1 MQNREEKNNK
11 PLLYT
16 LIAILLLIVIVM
28 FFMLQN
34 TKGELTTT
42 VAAKTEVENKLKGK
56 EEALAQAN
64 LLLEQYHRDS
74 VALAGQNK
82 SMSADLIKRKQEI
95 AKLVAEL
102 KTTKSKSQS
111 AIADLNTQLA
121 DLNAKLVE
129 LEQKNQELTREN
141 TTLKESNTELNREVQ
156 SLSTEKTKLKS
167 LASRLQA
174 SALKV
179 ETLKKKWL
187 SGKET
192 GTLKARDVEAF
203 RISFNIN
210 ENNVA
215 DAGQKTIYVKI
226 TGPEGTTYPG
236 PAGES
241 TFDYDGKSSKYTY
254 KVVTTF
260 ENETKPVEPSI
271 WKPNNSLK
279 TGKYTIE
286 IYSEGYKM
294 GSAVLDLK

>member
-16 LIAILLLIVIVM
+16 LIAILLIIVVVM
-28 FFMLQN
+28 FFMLRN
-34 TKGELTTT
+34 TKSELTTT
-42 VAAKTEVENKLKGK
+42 VAQKTEVENKLKGK
-56 EEALAQAN
+56 EEALTQAN
-64 LLLEQYHRDS
+64 LLIEQYHRDS
-74 VALAGQNK
+74 IALAGQNK
-82 SMSADLIKRKQEI
+82 SMSADLIQRKQEI
-95 AKLVAEL
+95 AKLVAQI
-102 KTTKSKSQS
+102 KSNKASSQ
-111 AIADLNTQLA
+111 ATITDLNKQLA
-121 DLNAKLVE
+121 DLTAKLADLE
-129 LEQKNQELTREN
+129 LKNEELTREN
-141 TTLKESNTELNREVQ
+141 TTLKSNNSELNKEVQ
-156 SLSTEKTKLKS
+156 TLSTEKTKLKS

-192 GTLKARDVEAF
+192 GTLRAKDVEAF

-226 TGPEGTTYPG
+226 TGPEGTTYAGPG
-236 PAGES
+236 GES
-241 TFDYDGKSSKYTY
+241 TFDYEGKSSKYTY
-254 KVVTTF
+254 KVVTVF

-271 WKPNNSLK
+271 WKPSNSLK

-286 IYSEGYKM
+286 IYSEGHKM

>member
-1 MQNREEKNNK
+1 
-11 PLLYT
+11 
-16 LIAILLLIVIVM
+16 M
-28 FFMLQN
+28 FFMLRN
-34 TKGELTTT
+34 TKGELSTT

-56 EEALAQAN
+56 EEALTQAN
-64 LLLEQYHRDS
+64 LLIEQYHRDS

-82 SMSADLIKRKQEI
+82 SMSQDLIRRKQEI
-95 AKLVAEL
+95 AKLVAEI
-102 KTTKSKSQS
+102 KSNKASSQS
-111 AIADLNTQLA
+111 TISDLNNKLTE
-121 DLNAKLVE
+121 LNAKLVE
-129 LEQKNQELTREN
+129 LELKNQELTREN
-141 TTLKESNTELNREVQ
+141 STLKSNNSELNKEVQ
-156 SLSTEKTKLKS
+156 TLSTEKSKLKS

-192 GTLKARDVEAF
+192 GTLRAKDVEAF
-203 RISFNIN
+203 RISFNIT

-226 TGPEGTTYPG
+226 TGPEGTTYLG

-241 TFDYDGKSSKYTY
+241 TFDFEGKSSKYTY
-254 KVVTTF
+254 KVITTF
-260 ENETKPVEPSI
+260 ENETKAVEPSI

>member
-16 LIAILLLIVIVM
+16 LIAILLLIVVVM
-28 FFMLQN
+28 FFMLRN
-34 TKGELTTT
+34 TKGELSTT

-56 EEALAQAN
+56 EEALTQAN
-64 LLLEQYHRDS
+64 LLIEQYHRDS

-82 SMSADLIKRKQEI
+82 SMSQDLIRRKQEI
-95 AKLVAEL
+95 AKLVAEI
-102 KTTKSKSQS
+102 KSNKASSQS
-111 AIADLNTQLA
+111 TISDLNNKLTE
-121 DLNAKLVE
+121 LNAKLVE
-129 LEQKNQELTREN
+129 LELKNQELTREN
-141 TTLKESNTELNREVQ
+141 STLKSNNSELNKEVQ
-156 SLSTEKTKLKS
+156 TLSTEKSKLKS

-192 GTLKARDVEAF
+192 GTLRAKDVEAF
-203 RISFNIN
+203 RISFNIT

-226 TGPEGTTYPG
+226 TGPEGTTYLG

-241 TFDYDGKSSKYTY
+241 TFDFEGKSSKYTY
-254 KVVTTF
+254 KVITTF
-260 ENETKPVEPSI
+260 ENETKAVEPSI

-294 GSAVLDLK
+294 GSSVLDLK

>member
-1 MQNREEKNNK
+1 
-11 PLLYT
+11 
-16 LIAILLLIVIVM
+16 M
-28 FFMLQN
+28 FFMLRN
-34 TKGELTTT
+34 TKGELSTT

-56 EEALAQAN
+56 EEALTQAN
-64 LLLEQYHRDS
+64 LLIEQYHRDS

-82 SMSADLIKRKQEI
+82 SMSQDLIRRKQEI
-95 AKLVAEL
+95 AKLVAEI
-102 KTTKSKSQS
+102 KSNKASSQS
-111 AIADLNTQLA
+111 TISDLNNKLTE
-121 DLNAKLVE
+121 LNAKLVE
-129 LEQKNQELTREN
+129 LELKNQELTREN
-141 TTLKESNTELNREVQ
+141 STLKSNNSELNKEVQ
-156 SLSTEKTKLKS
+156 TLSTEKSKLKS

-192 GTLKARDVEAF
+192 GTLRAKDVEAF
-203 RISFNIN
+203 RISFNIT

-226 TGPEGTTYPG
+226 TGPEGTTYLG

-241 TFDYDGKSSKYTY
+241 TFDFEGKSSKYTY
-254 KVVTTF
+254 KVITTF
-260 ENETKPVEPSI
+260 ENETKAVEPSI

-294 GSAVLDLK
+294 GSSVLDLK